1 MKISYS
7 KKRLY
12 ANLILGILWTI
23 LGVSYFIA
31 NEKIKWYAY
40 ATLILGVV
48 YIAMFLFDYSQKYIE
63 ITKEKIRV
71 NSIPNKEIEL
81 KEITEVKYY
90 ADEYTFKTPNKSLK
104 INKSLINKNQF
115 NEFENFFHNLSN
127 ELKKNLL

>member
-63 ITKEKIRV
+63 ITKEKIKV

-104 INKSLINKNQF
+104 INKSLMNKNQF
-115 NEFENFFHNLSN
+115 NEFDNFFHNLSN